1 MDYLKLSKKIEE
13 EIIENRRKL
22 HESAE
27 VGFETPKTLAFIEQ
41 KLKEYGYEIENLG
54 GAGVRVCINKGE
66 ERILLRA
73 DIDGLPIQEKTGVS
87 FACKSG
93 NMHACGHDLHAAIL
107 LGVAK
112 ILKENESK
120 LSRSIDL
127 FFQVAEE
134 TLEGASVAITNGL
147 LRDKKLSCALT
158 LHVIVGTEF
167 DSGCAIIPT
176 AGVTAP
182 SADYFKIKIKG
193 KSCHGSAPQDGV
205 DATLVAAHLLLALE
219 ELISREVGGR
229 GLAVMTIGKLN
240 SGRAGNV
247 LSDSAVLEGT
257 LRTLDEK
264 IRELLKE
271 RLVELSKSMAKSF
284 RARASVEFTSGCPS
298 LLIDDEVSKKLET
311 ATRKALGSERVID
324 FEDLPKGGLGGSE
337 DFAYISREI
346 PSATFGLCAG
356 KRSDGYEYPLHHPK
370 TYFDE
375 SALVYGCAVMLA
387 FAFEE

>member
-1 MDYLKLSKKIEE
+1 MDYLKLSKRIEKE
-13 EIIENRRKL
+13 MVENRRAL
-22 HESAE
+22 HECAE
-27 VGFETPKTLAFIEQ
+27 VGFDTPKTLAFIEK
-41 KLKEYGYEIENLG
+41 KLIEYGYEIEDLG

-73 DIDGLPIQEKTGVS
+73 DIDGLPIQEKTGDT

-93 NMHACGHDLHAAIL
+93 NMHACGHDMHAAIL

-134 TLEGASVAITNGL
+134 RLEGASVAIANGL

-167 DSGCAIIPT
+167 ESGCVIFPPT
-176 AGVTAP
+176 GVTAP
-182 SADYFKIKIKG
+182 SADYFEIKIKG

-205 DATLVAAHLLLALE
+205 DATLVSAHLLLAME
-219 ELISREVGGR
+219 ELISREIGGR
-229 GLAVMTIGKLN
+229 GLAVLTVGRLN
-240 SGRAGNV
+240 SGNAGNV
-247 LSDSAVLEGT
+247 ISESSVLEGT
-257 LRTLDEK
+257 LRTLDER
-264 IRELLKE
+264 IRETLKK
-271 RLVELSKSMAKSF
+271 RLIELSKSMAKSF
-284 RARASVEFTSGCPS
+284 RASANVKFTSGCPS
-298 LLIDDEVSKKLET
+298 LFVDDEVSKRLQAT
-311 ATRKALGSERVID
+311 AIKALGKERVVD
-324 FEDLPKGGLGGSE
+324 FESLPKGGIGGSE

-370 TYFDE
+370 TTFDE
-375 SALVYGCAVMLA
+375 SALAYGCAVMLA
-387 FAFEE
+387 FAFEK

>member
-22 HESAE
+22 HELAE
-27 VGFETPKTLAFIEQ
+27 VGFKTPKTLAFIEQ

-54 GAGVRVCINKGE
+54 GAGVRVCINKGQE
-66 ERILLRA
+66 GILLRA

-120 LSRSIDL
+120 LTRSVHL

-134 TLEGASVAITNGL
+134 RLEGASVAISNGL
-147 LRDKKLSCALT
+147 LEKEISCALT

-167 DSGCAIIPT
+167 DSGCVIVPT

-182 SADYFKIKIKG
+182 SADYFEIKIKG

-205 DATLVAAHLLLALE
+205 DATLVSAHLLLALE
-219 ELISREVGGR
+219 ELISREIGGR
-229 GLAVMTIGKLN
+229 GLAVMTVGRLN
-240 SGRAGNV
+240 SGHAGNV
-247 LSDSAVLEGT
+247 ISESAVMEGT
-257 LRTLDEK
+257 LRTLDED
-264 IRELLKE
+264 IRKKLKT
-271 RLVELSKSMAKSF
+271 RLIELSKSISKSF
-284 RARASVEFTSGCPS
+284 RSSASVRFTSGCPS
-298 LLIDDEVSKKLET
+298 LLIDNEVCEKLQK
-311 ATRKALGSERVID
+311 AASKALGKDCLID
-324 FEDLPKGGLGGSE
+324 FESLPKGGIGGSE

-370 TYFDE
+370 TSFDE

-387 FAFEE
+387 FAFEK